1 MIMFFFFVLF
11 SFHIARI
18 PSWFWYLKKGW
29 HPIQISFSICKR
41 SDTGPSI
48 IQYLHFQLVPR
59 SMCLFLRSGWEKILW
74 TLLILLARCRPNY
87 WQWYQGHRPPGVLI
101 RFWVIRNH
109 GTVKT
114 VALWKSHL
122 DSLLFQPKAHL
133 INTWGQN
140 LSFVPNLLT
149 FWSTCHLLRDLSFL
163 WTNFLMWLCRI
174 GRTSK
179 CLIYY
184 QIFWN
189 LIPSK
194 KPAVQT
200 NIGKPR
206 IFNKYFST
214 RFVWW
219 KSTMLHQRSQDA
231 LTLIRTTNPNLLKDM
246 KLIKLGL
253 SGWKLLVFK
262 TQSVEHFFLHFW
274 FVCADGN
281 VRF

>member
-1 MIMFFFFVLF
+1 MVLIFEERVASNPNIFFHLQKIWYWAINNPISAFPIGSQVHVFVPEKWLRENIMNTSYFT
-11 SFHIARI
+11 
-18 PSWFWYLKKGW
+18 
-29 HPIQISFSICKR
+29 C
-41 SDTGPSI
+41 
-48 IQYLHFQLVPR
+48 
-59 SMCLFLRSGWEKILW
+59 
-74 TLLILLARCRPNY
+74 TLPTKLLAMIP
-87 WQWYQGHRPPGVLI
+87 RPPASGCVDQV
-101 RFWVIRNH
+101 FWVIRNH

-122 DSLLFQPKAHL
+122 DNLLFQPKAHL

-163 WTNFLMWLCRI
+163 WTNFLMWLCII

-219 KSTMLHQRSQDA
+219 KTTMLHQRSQDA

>member
-1 MIMFFFFVLF
+1 MIMFFFFFVLF

-48 IQYLHFQLVPR
+48 IEYLHFQLVPR

-163 WTNFLMWLCRI
+163 WTNFLMWLCII

-184 QIFWN
+184 QSFLESNSIKKASCPDKHWKAKN
-189 LIPSK
+189 LQQILQYTFCLVEIYDATPK
-194 KPAVQT
+194 KPRCFDLNQD
-200 NIGKPR
+200 
-206 IFNKYFST
+206 NK
-214 RFVWW
+214 
-219 KSTMLHQRSQDA
+219 SQ
-231 LTLIRTTNPNLLKDM
+231 PP
-246 KLIKLGL
+246 
-253 SGWKLLVFK
+253 
-262 TQSVEHFFLHFW
+262 
-274 FVCADGN
+274 
-281 VRF
+281 